1 MDERKSTINALAG
14 LDMSEEKDD
23 RVDFEF
29 VRDAIENQDREKM
42 EIVAKDFIRWMKESD
57 EHNGL
62 YELMAATTGMS
73 EEEIDAFILEQV
85 VAKAAD
91 QESVQEALD
100 KGKKAIAKDEKS
112 RKPLGWAMEIISEEE
127 LKKFRE
133 DNQ

>member
-1 MDERKSTINALAG
+1 MDERKSNINAQLG

-29 VRDAIENQDREKM
+29 VRDAIENQDQEKM

-62 YELMAATTGMS
+62 YELMVATTGMS
-73 EEEIDAFILEQV
+73 EEEIDAFILKQV

-112 RKPLGWAMEIISEEE
+112 RKPSGWAMEIITKEE
-127 LKKFRE
+127 LKKFQE

>member
-1 MDERKSTINALAG
+1 
-14 LDMSEEKDD
+14 MSEEKDD

-29 VRDAIENQDREKM
+29 VRDAIESKDQEKM

-62 YELMAATTGMS
+62 YELMVANTGMS
-73 EEEIDAFILEQV
+73 EEEVDKFIFEQV

-91 QESVQEALD
+91 QESVQKALD
-100 KGKKAIAKDEKS
+100 KGKASIVRDEKF
-112 RKPLGWAMEIISEEE
+112 
-127 LKKFRE
+127 KKFQN